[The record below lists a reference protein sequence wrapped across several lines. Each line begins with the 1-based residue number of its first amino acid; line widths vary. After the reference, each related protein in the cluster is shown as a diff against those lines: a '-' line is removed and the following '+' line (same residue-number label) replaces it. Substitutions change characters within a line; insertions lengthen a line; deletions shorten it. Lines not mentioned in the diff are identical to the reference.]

1 MQEGNPTYVLL
12 SLLGVAVTGLV
23 VLGARWFFATD
34 NPVRMWLHE
43 NIFHLGFFQ
52 FSRLVGLVVLMAI
65 FAVLTLVYS

>member
-1 MQEGNPTYVLL
+1 MQGGNSTYVLL

-23 VLGARWFFATD
+23 VLGARRFFAAD
-34 NPVRMWLHE
+34 NSVRVWLHE
-43 NIFHLGFFQ
+43 NIVRHGFFQ